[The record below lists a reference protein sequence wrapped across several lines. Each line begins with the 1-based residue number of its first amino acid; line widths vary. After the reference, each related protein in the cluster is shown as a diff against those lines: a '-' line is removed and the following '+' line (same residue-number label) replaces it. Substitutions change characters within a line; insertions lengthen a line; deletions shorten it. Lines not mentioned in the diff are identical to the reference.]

1 MIVVDTSALVAI
13 VLTEPGFETCRA
25 VLEAEAEL
33 LISAGTVAEALIV
46 AGRRNRVREM
56 TTLIEGLGFTIV
68 PVSAADSRRVAEAYE
83 HWGKGVHPAGLNFG
97 DCFAYA
103 LAKAHGCPLL
113 YVGEDFA
120 RTDLVA
126 ARTA

>member
-1 MIVVDTSALVAI
+1 VIVVDTSALVAI
-13 VLTEPGFETCRA
+13 ILTEPGFEICRA

-46 AGRRNRVREM
+46 AGRRNRIREM

-68 PVSAADSRRVAEAYE
+68 PVSAVDARRVAEAYE
-83 HWGKGVHPAGLNFG
+83 YWGKGVHPAGLNFG

-103 LAKAHGCPLL
+103 LAKEHGCPLL

-120 RTDLVA
+120 RTDLAA
-126 ARTA
+126 ARAA